1 MSYKRYH
8 FALVFILVVEKLLK
22 GTELEEK
29 SSFLLGDLIE
39 YQKIAKY
46 DVFTA
51 NQKAMKIYQSIED
64 DKLQV
69 PYPKRG
75 WKAKWKIIKYYLFKP

>member
-51 NQKAMKIYQSIED
+51 NQKAIKIYQSIEVD
-64 DKLQV
+64 EIV
-69 PYPKRG
+69 APFPKRG
-75 WKAKWKIIKYYLFKP
+75 LKAKWEIFKDYIFEP